1 MDANQLSPEVIKILM
16 ETGEL
21 DPEEAALAKQ
31 METAEAL
38 RNRAIAPQTSKNA
51 FGAIAQGLAG
61 YGAGTMQKEFAGKA
75 KPFNERRIKSRNT
88 LYNAMFPNAAKST
101 VGPGGGGVQD
111 ATNLGMYPDMLD
123 PYAP

>member
-1 MDANQLSPEVIKILM
+1 MDARQLPPEVIKLLL

-38 RNRAIAPQTSKNA
+38 RNRAIAPKSSDNV

-61 YGAGTMQKEFAGKA
+61 YGAGTMQKELAGKL
-75 KPFNERRIKSRNT
+75 KPFNERRIASRRGLFET
-88 LYNAMFPNAAKST
+88 MFP
-101 VGPGGGGVQD
+101 GPQQR
-111 ATNLGMYPDMLD
+111 AQQMPTLGRMTAPDPEEEYPT
-123 PYAP
+123 Y